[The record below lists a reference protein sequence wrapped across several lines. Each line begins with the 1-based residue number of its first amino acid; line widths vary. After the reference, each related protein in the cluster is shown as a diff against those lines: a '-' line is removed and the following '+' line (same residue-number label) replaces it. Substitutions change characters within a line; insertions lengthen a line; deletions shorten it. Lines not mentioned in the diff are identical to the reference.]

1 MFRRLTLSFS
11 FHRPIDC
18 GVPDRDEQLAQRA
31 ALSFQ
36 QDADIARRSL
46 AGIWAGLGLVQFALL
61 AGTYSKGPLL
71 ALTLFAA
78 STLVSYLARLF
89 LILRKEEIYASNPR
103 AWRMALCACLLCFSS
118 AWGLLSC
125 YSYISY
131 GFAHWNSLL
140 LTFCVLGISFGA
152 IVSLTPRPLYLYCHV
167 LPLLVPP
174 IIVDIYLRGQG
185 YGLALI
191 NLVCLIFLLAQGRQL
206 SAQYRKAI
214 EDRRQ
219 LESAKKLA
227 EAANEAKSDF
237 LANMSHE
244 LRTPMNGIIGM
255 TELALETEL
264 SSEQRDLL
272 ETSRDSAISLL
283 ALLNDVLDF
292 SKIEAR
298 QVELESIPFDLHK
311 LVLETV
317 RVFEIQAAQRR
328 LALTCQIAAGV
339 PSDVIGDPARLRQIL
354 VNLLGNALKF
364 TPNGSVSVHADV
376 DWASEHDVQILFAVR
391 DTGIGIPKDKQLVIF
406 QQFAQ
411 ADGSMTRKYGGTGL
425 GLSISL
431 RLAELMHGKLWVTSE
446 PGQGSTFHLTTRF
459 GFPAAAETPTSEAAD
474 RMWPVTAPE
483 SHGA

>member
-1 MFRRLTLSFS
+1 M
-11 FHRPIDC
+11 
-18 GVPDRDEQLAQRA
+18 PDRNEQLVQRA

-36 QDADIARRSL
+36 QDADIARRSV

-71 ALTLFAA
+71 ALTFFAA
-78 STLVSYLARLF
+78 STMIAYLARLF
-89 LILRKEEIYASNPR
+89 LILRKDAIHARSPR
-103 AWRMALCACLLCFSS
+103 AWRVAFCACLLCFSS

-125 YSYISY
+125 YVYISY
-131 GFAHWNSLL
+131 GYANWNSQL

-152 IVSLTPRPLYLYCHV
+152 LVSLTPRPLYLYCHV

-174 IIVDIYLRGQG
+174 IAVDIYLRGQG

-191 NLVCLIFLLAQGRQL
+191 NLVCLAFLLAQGRQL

-219 LESAKKLA
+219 LESAKKMA

-255 TELALETEL
+255 TELALETQL

-283 ALLNDVLDF
+283 GLLNDVLDF
-292 SKIEAR
+292 SKIEAK
-298 QVELESIPFDLHK
+298 QVELENIPFDIHK

-317 RVFEIQAAQRR
+317 RFFEIQAAQRG
-328 LALTCQIAAGV
+328 LALTCKLAAGV
-339 PSDVIGDPARLRQIL
+339 PTGVIGDPGRLRQIL
-354 VNLLGNALKF
+354 VNLVGNALKF
-364 TPNGSVSVHADV
+364 TPHGSISVHADV
-376 DWASEHDVQILFAVR
+376 EWSNAQDLQILFAVR

-431 RLAELMHGKLWVTSE
+431 RLAELMHGKMWVTSE
-446 PGQGSTFHLTTRF
+446 PGQGSTFHFSARF
-459 GFPAAAETPTSEAAD
+459 GVPRATEIAVPEAGE
-474 RMWPVTAPE
+474 RLWPVAARE
-483 SHGA
+483 SHSA